1 MKFFHRFR
9 RLWHAASPQLRKRL
23 VLLFGFLVVLH
34 VIVFLLTFFTL
45 NTYKALLG
53 LVIIAYSLGLRHA
66 VDADHIAA
74 IDNTTRKL
82 MSDGQKP
89 VAVGTFFSLGHA
101 SVVIILSLLLAVS
114 SSFVKQQ
121 LPSFQSLG
129 SLIGTA
135 VSSVFLLLIGMINL
149 IILLQ
154 LIRMWRAVKA
164 DGSLNNEKLH
174 EQLAK
179 RGLLARIFR
188 PVLRSIKASW
198 QMYFV
203 GLLFGLGFDT
213 ASEIALL
220 SLAAAT
226 GATSMPIWMIM
237 LLPLAFTAGM
247 ALVDSLDGILML
259 GAYGWAY
266 LSPVRKL
273 YYNLNITLISVV
285 IALLIGGIEALQL
298 MSEKLDWQGTFFNVL
313 QTIDLGNLGYL
324 IIAVFILAWL
334 VSYLVYKVKGYDLL

>member
-1 MKFFHRFR
+1 MKLLSQIK
-9 RLWHAASPQLRKRL
+9 RLWRSSSPALRKRL
-23 VLLFGFLVVLH
+23 VLLFIFLAILNGIVLL
-34 VIVFLLTFFTL
+34 VTFFTL
-45 NTYKALLG
+45 STHKTLSG
-53 LVIIAYSLGLRHA
+53 LVVIAYSLGLRHA

-82 MSDGQKP
+82 MSDGRRP

-101 SVVIILSLLLAVS
+101 TIVIVLSLLLAIS
-114 SSFVKQQ
+114 SSFVTTH
-121 LPSFQSLG
+121 LPRFQSIG

-135 VSSVFLLLIGMINL
+135 VSSFFLLLIGIINL

-154 LIRMWRAVKA
+154 LVSIWREVRK
-164 DGSLNNEKLH
+164 GSSYNDKDLH
-174 EQLAK
+174 DHLAN

-188 PVLRSIKASW
+188 PLLRSIKASW

-226 GATSMPIWMIM
+226 GTTSMPIWAIM

-298 MSEKLDWQGTFFNVL
+298 VSEKLSWQGIFSRGL
-313 QTIDLGNLGYL
+313 RSIDLGDLGFL
-324 IIAVFILAWL
+324 IIGIFILAWL
-334 VSYLVYKVKGYDLL
+334 VSYAVYKIKRYDLL